1 MKLLGKVPGTYA
13 CRARGINEEK
23 TMKRTMTGVLFVLL
37 LLLTAACGGSDNE
50 TPTPTKT
57 PDAGGQIE
65 TLPTPTPPDAA
76 PPADNQQPATDA
88 QSEPTATTAPA
99 AVEPTADE
107 SEIATVNA
115 SLLNIRSG
123 PSTNDEIVTTAEE
136 GQQFELL
143 GRSDDGQWV
152 QLGQDGNAV
161 GWASAEFVTVG
172 SGSTGGTTAGNSDN
186 SGGNSGSS
194 SGGATTSTEA
204 PQQQA
209 GGNCTAPAATMQSPD
224 FGAQAFLWWKQ
235 EVADRDLGLMED
247 GGFNWVKQTFAWE
260 TIEGAGK
267 GQFNWA
273 RADWVVNHACT
284 HNLRLLAR
292 LSTDPDLASFW
303 AGAPP
308 ANIDN
313 FADYA
318 FAVASRYNCQPGSM
332 GCIHAFQV
340 WNEPNLAREWGN
352 QRPNPAQYATMLQK
366 TYAAI
371 KRGNPNAIVISAGMA
386 PTGSNDNNAMPDDVF
401 YEQLYQ
407 AMGSSN
413 GYFDMLG
420 VHGAGFAA
428 PPELDPAEA
437 ASNQQYGGYRF
448 FAFRHVEDI
457 RAIMVRYGDEAKRV
471 VLLEFGWTF
480 DPVNPAYKWHGA
492 DAGIDQVVQADYLK
506 RAYVYAAANWQPW
519 IGLMSLLTMPN
530 IDWLEDGNPE
540 DEEQYWWAI
549 MDTGYPDLK
558 FRAAYIV
565 LCDYFNRARGQFCP
579 YDPARQ

>member
-1 MKLLGKVPGTYA
+1 MNKYLV
-13 CRARGINEEK
+13 
-23 TMKRTMTGVLFVLL
+23 GVLLTLL
-37 LLLTAACGGSDNE
+37 LLVTAACGGSTE
-50 TPTPTKT
+50 ATPTPTKT
-57 PDAGGQIE
+57 PDGGGQIE
-65 TLPTPTPPDAA
+65 TLPTPTPDPAAPATNVQPATEAQAA
-76 PPADNQQPATDA
+76 PPTPANAVPPAETTDD
-88 QSEPTATTAPA
+88 
-99 AVEPTADE
+99 DE
-107 SEIATVNA
+107 QEIATVSA
-115 SLLNIRSG
+115 SVLNIRSG
-123 PSTNDEIVTTAEE
+123 PSTNNEIVTTAAE
-136 GQQFELL
+136 GDQFALL
-143 GRSDDGQWV
+143 DRSDDGQWV
-152 QLGQDGNAV
+152 QLGQDGSAV

-172 SGSTGGTTAGNSDN
+172 TETASTADSGGSGTTA
-186 SGGNSGSS
+186 
-194 SGGATTSTEA
+194 AQPTAA
-204 PQQQA
+204 PQQA
-209 GGNCTAPAATMQSPD
+209 SNCTAPAATMQSPD

-247 GGFNWVKQTFAWE
+247 GGFNWVKQSFAWE

-267 GQFNWA
+267 GQFNWGT
-273 RADWVVNHACT
+273 ADWVVNHVCQ

-292 LSTDPDLASFW
+292 LSTDPELPSFW

-313 FADYA
+313 FADFA
-318 FAVASRYNCQPGSM
+318 FAVASRYNCQPGSQ
-332 GCIHAFQV
+332 GCIQAFQV

-352 QRPNPAQYATMLQK
+352 QRPNPAQYAEMLRK

-386 PTGSNDNNAMPDDVF
+386 PTGSNDGNAMPDDLF

-413 GYFDMLG
+413 GHFDMLG

-437 ASNQQYGGYRF
+437 AANQQYGGYRF

-457 RAIMVRYGDEAKRV
+457 RAIMVRGGDEGKKI

-480 DPVNPAYKWHGA
+480 DPVNPAYRWHGA

-506 RAYVYAAANWQPW
+506 RAYIYAEQNWQPW

-530 IDWLEDGNPE
+530 IDWLEDGNPQ

-549 MDTGYPDLK
+549 MDAGYPDLK

-565 LCDYFNRARGQFCP
+565 LCDHFNRARGQFCP

>member
-1 MKLLGKVPGTYA
+1 MKTYLVA
-13 CRARGINEEK
+13 L
-23 TMKRTMTGVLFVLL
+23 VLTLL
-37 LLLTAACGGSDNE
+37 LVGTAACGGSDE
-50 TPTPTKT
+50 ATPTPTKT
-57 PDAGGQIE
+57 PDSAGQIE
-65 TLPTPTPPDAA
+65 TLPTPTPEVAA
-76 PPADNQQPATDA
+76 PATNEQPATGA
-88 QSEPTATTAPA
+88 QAEPTTASAPA
-99 AVEPTADE
+99 PTTDSAASAQE
-107 SEIATVNA
+107 SATVNA
-115 SLLNIRSG
+115 ALLNIRSG
-123 PSTNDEIVTTAEE
+123 PSTGNEIVTTADQ
-136 GQQFELL
+136 GQQFEIL

-152 QLGQDGNAV
+152 QLGKNGSAV
-161 GWASAEFVTVG
+161 GWASAEFVTV
-172 SGSTGGTTAGNSDN
+172 N
-186 SGGNSGSS
+186 SGGGTAPQ
-194 SGGATTSTEA
+194 SGGSGTATTQPTQSQSQ
-204 PQQQA
+204 PQA
-209 GGNCTAPAATMQSPD
+209 NNCTAPDATMKGPD

-235 EVADRDLGLMED
+235 EVADRDLGLLQD
-247 GGFNWVKQTFAWE
+247 GGFNWVKQSFAWE

-273 RADWVVNHACT
+273 TADWVVSHACQ

-292 LSTDPDLASFW
+292 LSTDPDLPSFW

-318 FAVASRYNCQPGSM
+318 FALASRYNCQAGSQ
-332 GCIHAFQV
+332 GCIQAFQV

-371 KRGNPNAIVISAGMA
+371 KRANPNAIVISAGMA
-386 PTGSNDNNAMPDDVF
+386 PTGSNDGNAMPDDLF

-407 AMGSSN
+407 AMGNSN
-413 GYFDMLG
+413 GYFDKLG

-437 ASNQQYGGYRF
+437 AANQKYGGYRF

-457 RAIMVRYGDEAKRV
+457 RDIMVRYGDEGKQI

-480 DPVNPAYKWHGA
+480 DPVNPDYKWHGA
-492 DAGIDQVVQADYLK
+492 DAGIDQMVQADYLK

-530 IDWLEDGNPE
+530 IDWLNDGNPQ

-579 YDPARQ
+579 YDPARQQ